1 MFQKTSYSKIYSKT
15 CVVETT
21 IIQVYSLQPGT
32 LLKTDSITAIFLQ
45 IFRNYPQPLY
55 YPTDNCDHLLV
66 KLPLLLC
73 VNGSPM

>member
-1 MFQKTSYSKIYSKT
+1 MFQKNSYSKIYSKT
-15 CVVETT
+15 GVVEIT
-21 IIQVYSLQPGT
+21 IVQVYSLQPGT
-32 LLKTDSITAIFLQ
+32 LLKTDSIAAIFLQ
-45 IFRNYPQPLY
+45 IFCNYSQPLY